1 MLFPE
6 TNKQTTSDNHFS
18 AKSILGIFHKNMQ
31 SMQHATSCVK
41 DFTKGIKVF
50 QCYMADM

>member
-1 MLFPE
+1 MLFQKK
-6 TNKQTTSDNHFS
+6 NQNTSANHFS

-31 SMQHATSCVK
+31 SMQHAKSCVK

-50 QCYMADM
+50 QCYMDGM